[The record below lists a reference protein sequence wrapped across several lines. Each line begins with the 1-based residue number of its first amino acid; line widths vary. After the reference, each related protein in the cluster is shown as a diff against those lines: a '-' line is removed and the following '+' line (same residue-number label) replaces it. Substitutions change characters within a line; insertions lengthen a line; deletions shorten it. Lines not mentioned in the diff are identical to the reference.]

1 MHNAERMIGPSTK
14 MYKDGKYYETLNQDS
29 ISGLNV
35 ENRFEKTLKTN
46 A

>member
-1 MHNAERMIGPSTK
+1 MHNAEQMIGPSTK
-14 MYKDGKYYETLNQDS
+14 MYKNGEYSETLNEES

-35 ENRFEKTLKTN
+35 ENRFEKNLKTD